1 MASTGGPIADLSYRG
16 YDGQLDPPTK
26 RWKVIA
32 MHGVR
37 TALKQNGRFWF
48 FTGAAAS
55 WYYLVMLIVLF
66 VMDQLSMGNASGL
79 GQATDFF
86 GGLNW
91 DDQFIQGI
99 GQGCF
104 GWLFAAVA
112 FASGAIANDNR
123 SNAMLVYLSKP
134 CTKRDYLIGKWVGVW
149 IPLTGFMLAPSLIF
163 YVYGAF
169 NYRAMEFISQDPF
182 MIVKV
187 VMAIAVVSAFYTSIA
202 IGISSLFNQGRMAG
216 ATLVG
221 VFIFPYLFVRV
232 MSGIMLNARGVDSQL
247 LERLSYLSIDR
258 ITSGLV
264 KLWLDSDGARFMGGD
279 DGPFISGPPE
289 MMQAYPMIFGIGG
302 LAVWIA
308 WKRIRAV
315 EVVK

>member
-37 TALKQNGRFWF
+37 TSLKQNGRFWF
-48 FTGAAAS
+48 FTGAAAV
-55 WYYLVMLIVLF
+55 WYYLVMMVALF
-66 VMDQLSMGNASGL
+66 VMDLLSTGPDVGEAA
-79 GQATDFF
+79 QFF
-86 GGLNW
+86 GGINW
-91 DDQFIQGI
+91 DDQFIQGF
-99 GQGCF
+99 GHGSF

-149 IPLTGFMLAPSLIF
+149 IPLTGFMLVPSLIF
-163 YVYGAF
+163 YIYGAF
-169 NYRAMEFISQDPF
+169 NYRSMEFISHDPL

-187 VMAIAVVSAFYTSIA
+187 VMAIAVCSAFYTSIA

-232 MSGIMLNARGVDSQL
+232 MSGIMMTSRGVDSQL

-258 ITSGLV
+258 ITTGLV
-264 KLWLDSDGARFMGGD
+264 KLWLNSDGVGFVGG
-279 DGPFISGPPE
+279 GEEAFITGPPE
-289 MMQAYPMIFGIGG
+289 MWQAYLTIFGIGA
-302 LAVWIA
+302 LAIWVA
-308 WKRIRAV
+308 WKRVRAV